1 MGSEH
6 KAVFIHRAGPELASY
21 RYRAEIPAKAIG
33 ACVNGGES
41 GHVYIFNKPI
51 HADVELAKECKA
63 EGVKVVVDIG
73 DDHFN
78 HATWGPVYREMVGL
92 ADFLVAPTENM
103 ASRLGKYFGKT
114 ADAVIPDPYEEALQ
128 PPHAAGQ
135 KLLWYGHP
143 VNLKDLKGNLEYIK
157 DFDLTIVT
165 GKNHG
170 LDHDYLQ
177 WTPEVQT
184 QELSRANIVIIPTR
198 KGVEFKTANRL
209 VNALRAGCFPVCGGH
224 IPSYQE
230 FRKVAWVGNFST
242 GLRWATAYPQDLNA
256 LVAEGQ
262 QYIEKFSPENIGKL
276 WQQVVDSLCQ

>member
-1 MGSEH
+1 MN
-6 KAVFIHRAGPELASY
+6 KAVFIHRSGPQLASY

-33 ACVNGGES
+33 GCVNGGEAGS
-41 GHVYIFNKPI
+41 VYIFSKPTPD
-51 HADVELAKECKA
+51 DVTLAKECKA
-63 EGVKVVVDIG
+63 EGVKVVCDIG

-78 HATWGPVYREMVGL
+78 HAVWGPVYREMVSL
-92 ADFLVAPTENM
+92 ADCLVAPSENM
-103 ASRLGKYFGKT
+103 AGRLMKYFNRT
-114 ADAVIPDPYEEALQ
+114 ADAVIPDPYEEPLSA
-128 PPHAAGQ
+128 PHADGQ

-143 VNLKDLKGNLEYIK
+143 VNLKDLKESLPALKNLA
-157 DFDLTIVT
+157 LTIVT
-165 GKNHG
+165 GQNHG

-177 WTPEVQT
+177 WSPEVQT
-184 QELSRANIVIIPTR
+184 RELKKANMVILPTR
-198 KGVEFKTANRL
+198 KGTEFKTANRL

-230 FRKVAWVGNFST
+230 FRKVAWVGHFST

-276 WQQVVDSLCQ
+276 WQQVVDALCQS